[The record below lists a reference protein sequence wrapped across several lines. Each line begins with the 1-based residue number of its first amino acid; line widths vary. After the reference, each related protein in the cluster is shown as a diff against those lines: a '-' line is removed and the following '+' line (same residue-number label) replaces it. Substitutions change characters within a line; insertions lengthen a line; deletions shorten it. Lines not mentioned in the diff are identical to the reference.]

1 VRDPRHAAV
10 VGFDIETTGVSADDI
25 VTVACAWSPGAQ
37 AQAFHG
43 EDCSAVVRMLDDATL
58 IHTFNGVEFDL
69 PRFARHCG
77 RRDLGPWLR
86 KTVDPLYAMKHTMG
100 IGACRKLGDLL
111 VQNGFEPKSGSGLQA
126 VEFWRD
132 GERDKLAA
140 YCMDD
145 ARLTYLLCEEGG
157 GIQWGRSWRVRLGRA
172 RVLEFAPA
180 VL

>member
-1 VRDPRHAAV
+1 VRDPRHA

-25 VTVACAWSPGAQ
+25 ITVACVWSPGAQ

-43 EDCSAVVRMLDDATL
+43 EDFAAVERMLDEATL
-58 IHTFNGVEFDL
+58 IHTYNGVEFDL
-69 PRFARHCG
+69 PRLAKHC

-100 IGACRKLGDLL
+100 IGACKKLDDLL
-111 VQNGFEPKSGSGLQA
+111 VLNGFEPKSGSGLQA

-145 ARLTYLLCEEGG
+145 ARLTYLLCEEDAV
-157 GIQWGRSWRVRLGRA
+157 QWGRSWRVRLGQA